1 MSKYPEEFEFMKD
14 ILDGKIE
21 YYVDGYN
28 IYKFSDF
35 DKTIDFSVKI
45 KNNKIEYSTLTSDTR
60 EFFKTYE
67 EAIEYLKKEIVGE
80 FKKMEEEMN
89 KEQGYYNFSCNSNL
103 VKSADN
109 YGIEIDRDL
118 RELYIHNRKKD
129 IKREIE
135 QRNDNKNQLNKRLD
149 KLTKELKELEEI

>member
-60 EFFKTYE
+60 EFFKTHE
-67 EAIEYLKKEIVGE
+67 EAMEYLKKEIVGE

-89 KEQGYYNFSCNSNL
+89 K
-103 VKSADN
+103 
-109 YGIEIDRDL
+109 
-118 RELYIHNRKKD
+118 
-129 IKREIE
+129 
-135 QRNDNKNQLNKRLD
+135 
-149 KLTKELKELEEI
+149 